1 MAMPL
6 PSLNAL
12 RAFEATARHLSMTR
26 AAEELHVTPGAV
38 SLQIRE
44 LETALGLPLF
54 QRRPRALVLTP
65 EGTAYAGRIQ
75 AAFALIREATADVT
89 VKRRAAPL
97 SVTCTASVAAQ
108 WLLPRLAAFQAELPG
123 IDIQINSSNRV
134 FDLERDGIDL
144 AIRHGSGQYEGLST
158 VLWMDDAL
166 LPVLSPEL
174 VRRAGGAITDVTDLA
189 EIPLLHDESTDDWR
203 KWLSE
208 MGADDIDA
216 SRGAVFSGGNGAIE
230 AALAGLG
237 VALVRYAFV
246 EREITAG
253 RLVAPF
259 SHTITQSSAY
269 YLVSPF
275 SALRR
280 PEVVALRDW
289 LLREVGRLPPA

>member
-26 AAEELHVTPGAV
+26 AANELHVTPGAV

-54 QRRPRALVLTP
+54 LRRPRALVLTP

-75 AAFALIREATADVT
+75 AAFALIREATAEVT
-89 VKRRAAPL
+89 VQRRAATL

-108 WLLPRLAAFQAELPG
+108 WLLPRLAAFQAEMPD

-144 AIRHGSGQYEGLST
+144 AIRHGSGQYDGLST
-158 VLWMDDAL
+158 VLWMEDAL

-174 VRRAGGAITDVTDLA
+174 GRRAGAIAHVSDLA
-189 EIPLLHDESTDDWR
+189 EIPLLHDENTDDWH

-208 MGADDIDA
+208 MGADGIDA

-246 EREITAG
+246 EREIAAG

-259 SHTITQSSAY
+259 RHTITQSSAY

-275 SALRR
+275 AALRR
-280 PEVVALRDW
+280 PEVVAFRDW
-289 LLREVGRLPPA
+289 LLREVGRLPTP

>member
-1 MAMPL
+1 MKVKL
-6 PSLNAL
+6 PPLNAL

-26 AAEELHVTPGAV
+26 AAGELHVTPGAI

-54 QRRPRALVLTP
+54 LRRPRALVLTP
-65 EGTAYAGRIQ
+65 EGMVYATRVQ
-75 AAFALIREATADVT
+75 AAFALIREATAEVT
-89 VKRRAAPL
+89 VQRRAATL

-108 WLLPRLAAFQAELPG
+108 WLLPRLAAFQAEMPG
-123 IDIQINSSNRV
+123 VDIQINSSNRL

-144 AIRHGSGQYEGLST
+144 AIRHGTGRYDGLSS

-174 VRRAGGAITDVTDLA
+174 VRRAGAIEHVADLA
-189 EIPLLHDESTDDWR
+189 DIPLLHDENTDDWR

-208 MGADDIDA
+208 MAAEGIDA
-216 SRGAVFSGGNGAIE
+216 GRGAVFSGGNGAIE

-237 VALVRYAFV
+237 AALVRHAFV
-246 EREITAG
+246 EREIAAG

-259 SHTITQSSAY
+259 RHTITQSFAY

-275 SALRR
+275 AALRR
-280 PEVVALRDW
+280 PEVVAFRDW
-289 LLREVGRLPPA
+289 LLREVGRG

>member
-1 MAMPL
+1 MKVKL
-6 PSLNAL
+6 PPLNAL

-26 AAEELHVTPGAV
+26 AAGELHVTPGAI

-54 QRRPRALVLTP
+54 LRRPRALELTP
-65 EGTAYAGRIQ
+65 EGSAYAGRVQ
-75 AAFALIREATADVT
+75 AAFALIREATAEVT
-89 VKRRAAPL
+89 AKRRSATL

-108 WLLPRLAAFQAELPG
+108 WLLPRLAAFQAEMPDL
-123 IDIQINSSNRV
+123 DIQINSSNRV

-144 AIRHGSGQYEGLST
+144 AIRHGSGRYEGLSSI
-158 VLWMDDAL
+158 LWMEDAL
-166 LPVLSPEL
+166 LPVLSPDL
-174 VRRAGGAITDVTDLA
+174 VMRAGAVVHVSDLA
-189 EIPLLHDESTDDWR
+189 EIPLLHDENTDDWR
-203 KWLSE
+203 KWLSD
-208 MGADDIDA
+208 MGADGIDA
-216 SRGAVFSGGNGAIE
+216 GRGAVFSGGNGAIE

-246 EREITAG
+246 EREIAAG

-259 SHTITQSSAY
+259 KHTITQSFAY

-275 SALRR
+275 QALRR
-280 PEVVALRDW
+280 PEVVAFRDW